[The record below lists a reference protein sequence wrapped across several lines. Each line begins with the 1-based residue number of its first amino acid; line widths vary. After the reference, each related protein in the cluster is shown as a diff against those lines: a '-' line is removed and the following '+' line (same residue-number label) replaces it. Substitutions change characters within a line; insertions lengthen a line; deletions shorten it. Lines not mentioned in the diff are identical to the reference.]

1 MLLGQI
7 RITSVVTAMLLMLKR
22 DIEQYQ
28 NTQIWSEAIKP
39 DLAELEIFEARSF

>member
-7 RITSVVTAMLLMLKR
+7 RITSVVTAMLLMLK
-22 DIEQYQ
+22 ISKYQ